1 MNAFVTDVQIG
12 INAVLEVEEPD
23 PRLITNGQ
31 TTGRSCVGGKFFEAV
46 GDYNYK
52 AIYVLNPVAL
62 KGLAG

>member
-31 TTGRSCVGGKFFEAV
+31 TTGRSCVGGKFFKAV
-46 GDYNYK
+46 HVIDPLSVRGT
-52 AIYVLNPVAL
+52 VSPNPMV
-62 KGLAG
+62 